1 MYEITPLLYLKV
13 AEALGDAIGN
23 KDFFSGSVTVSD
35 SNVDCRLV
43 CTLVVSRESVS
54 ADMGSGTRII
64 RLSPV
69 WWEFHTYCDEEELLN
84 DFSFNELRCYIQ
96 SLV

>member
-1 MYEITPLLYLKV
+1 MYEITSLLYLKV

-54 ADMGSGTRII
+54 EDMGSGTRII

-69 WWEFHTYCDEEELLN
+69 WWEFHTSEGAELFDN
-84 DFSFNELRCYIQ
+84 DFSFSTMLTYFY
-96 SLV
+96 